1 MTYFLGLTGGIASGK
16 STVAALFKEQG
27 IPVIDADQV
36 AHQVLATNKSVQAQL
51 QATFGEA
58 VVKNGQVDRPVLG
71 QQVFGNP
78 EALTQLNAITGPAIL
93 TAIKQQME
101 AADAPLVVLDVPLLY
116 EQHYEQYCDGVVVV
130 YVERKTQLQRLM
142 ARNQLTVKRANARI
156 DSQSDLAAKKARAD
170 FVIDNQ
176 GTPAMLRQRVLALL
190 QQLCHNK

>member
-51 QATFGEA
+51 QAAFGEA
-58 VVKNGQVDRPVLG
+58 VVKNGQVDRPMLG

-93 TAIKQQME
+93 TAIKQQMQ

-116 EQHYEQYCDGVVVV
+116 EQHYEQYCDGVAVV

-142 ARNQLTVKRANARI
+142 ARNQLTVEQANARI

>member
-16 STVAALFKEQG
+16 SAVAALFKEQG

-51 QATFGEA
+51 QAAFGEA
-58 VVKNGQVDRPVLG
+58 VVKNGQVDRPMLG

-93 TAIKQQME
+93 TAIKQQMQ

-116 EQHYEQYCDGVVVV
+116 EQHYEQYCDGVAVV

-142 ARNQLTVKRANARI
+142 ARNQLTIEQANARI
-156 DSQSDLAAKKARAD
+156 DSQSDLATKKARAD

>member
-36 AHQVLATNKSVQAQL
+36 AHQVLATDKSVQAQL

-58 VVKNGQVDRPVLG
+58 VVKNGQVDRAVLG

-78 EALTQLNAITGPAIL
+78 EALDQLNAITGPAIL
-93 TAIKQQME
+93 TAIKQQMQ

-116 EQHYEQYCDGVVVV
+116 EQHYEQYCDGVAVV

-142 ARNQLTVKRANARI
+142 ARNQLTVEQANARI

>member
-51 QATFGEA
+51 QAAFGEA
-58 VVKNGQVDRPVLG
+58 VVKNGQVDRPMLG

-78 EALTQLNAITGPAIL
+78 EALDQLNAITGPAIL
-93 TAIKQQME
+93 TAIKQQMQ

-116 EQHYEQYCDGVVVV
+116 EQHYEQYCDGVAVV

-142 ARNQLTVKRANARI
+142 ARNQLTVEQANARI

>member
-1 MTYFLGLTGGIASGK
+1 MTYFLGLTGSIASGK

-51 QATFGEA
+51 QAAFGEA
-58 VVKNGQVDRPVLG
+58 VVKNGQVDRPMLG

-116 EQHYEQYCDGVVVV
+116 EQHYEQYCDGVAVV

-142 ARNQLTVKRANARI
+142 ARNQLTIEQANARI
-156 DSQSDLAAKKARAD
+156 DSQSDLATKKARAD

>member
-58 VVKNGQVDRPVLG
+58 VVKNGQVDRPMLG

-78 EALTQLNAITGPAIL
+78 EALDQLNAITGPAIL
-93 TAIKQQME
+93 TAIKQQMQ

-116 EQHYEQYCDGVVVV
+116 EQHYEQYCDGVAVV

-142 ARNQLTVKRANARI
+142 ARNQLTVEQAIARI
-156 DSQSDLAAKKARAD
+156 DSQSDLATKKARAD

>member
-51 QATFGEA
+51 QAAFGEA

-78 EALTQLNAITGPAIL
+78 EALDQLNAITGPAIL

-116 EQHYEQYCDGVVVV
+116 EQHYEQYCDGVAVV

-142 ARNQLTVKRANARI
+142 ARNQLTVEQANARI
-156 DSQSDLAAKKARAD
+156 DSQSDLATKKARAD

>member
-51 QATFGEA
+51 QAAFGEA
-58 VVKNGQVDRPVLG
+58 VVKNGQVDRPMLG

-93 TAIKQQME
+93 TAIKQQMQ

-116 EQHYEQYCDGVVVV
+116 EQHYEQYCDGVAVV

-142 ARNQLTVKRANARI
+142 ARNQLTIEQANARI
-156 DSQSDLAAKKARAD
+156 DSQSDLATKKARAD

>member
-93 TAIKQQME
+93 TAIKQQMQ

-116 EQHYEQYCDGVVVV
+116 EQHYEQYCDGVAVV

-142 ARNQLTVKRANARI
+142 ARNQLTVEQANARI
-156 DSQSDLAAKKARAD
+156 DSQSDLAVKKARAD

>member
-51 QATFGEA
+51 QAAFGEA
-58 VVKNGQVDRPVLG
+58 VVKNGQVDRPMLG

-93 TAIKQQME
+93 TAIKQQMQ

-116 EQHYEQYCDGVVVV
+116 EQHYEQYCDGVAVV

-142 ARNQLTVKRANARI
+142 ARNQLTIEQANTRI
-156 DSQSDLAAKKARAD
+156 DSQSDLATKKARAD

>member
-51 QATFGEA
+51 QAAFGEA
-58 VVKNGQVDRPVLG
+58 VVKNGQVDRPMLG

-93 TAIKQQME
+93 TAIKQQMQ

-116 EQHYEQYCDGVVVV
+116 EQHYEQYCDGVAVV

-142 ARNQLTVKRANARI
+142 ARNQLTVEQANARI
-156 DSQSDLAAKKARAD
+156 DSQSDLATKKARAD

>member
-51 QATFGEA
+51 QAAFGEA
-58 VVKNGQVDRPVLG
+58 VVKNGQVDRPMLG

-93 TAIKQQME
+93 TAIKQQMQ

-116 EQHYEQYCDGVVVV
+116 EQHYEQYCDGVAVV

-142 ARNQLTVKRANARI
+142 ARNQLTIEQANVRI
-156 DSQSDLAAKKARAD
+156 DSQSDLATKKARAD

>member
-36 AHQVLATNKSVQAQL
+36 AHQVLATDKSVQAQL

-78 EALTQLNAITGPAIL
+78 EALDQLNAITGPAIL
-93 TAIKQQME
+93 TAIKQQMQ

-116 EQHYEQYCDGVVVV
+116 EQHYEQYCDGVAVV

-142 ARNQLTVKRANARI
+142 ARNQLTVEQANARI
-156 DSQSDLAAKKARAD
+156 DSQSDLATKKARAD

>member
-36 AHQVLATNKSVQAQL
+36 AHQVLATDKSVQAQL

-78 EALTQLNAITGPAIL
+78 EALDQLNAITGPAIL
-93 TAIKQQME
+93 TAIKQQMQ

-116 EQHYEQYCDGVVVV
+116 EQHYEQYCDGVAVV

-142 ARNQLTVKRANARI
+142 ARNQLTVEQANARI

>member
-51 QATFGEA
+51 QAAFGEA
-58 VVKNGQVDRPVLG
+58 VVKNGQVDRPMLG

-93 TAIKQQME
+93 TAIKQQMQ

-116 EQHYEQYCDGVVVV
+116 EQHYEQYCDGVAVV

-142 ARNQLTVKRANARI
+142 ARNQLTIEQANARI
-156 DSQSDLAAKKARAD
+156 DSQSDLATKKARAN

>member
-51 QATFGEA
+51 QAAYGEA
-58 VVKNGQVDRPVLG
+58 VVKKGQDDRPMLG

-93 TAIKQQME
+93 TAIKQQMQ

-116 EQHYEQYCDGVVVV
+116 EQHYEQYCDGVAVV

-142 ARNQLTVKRANARI
+142 ARNQLTIEQANARI
-156 DSQSDLAAKKARAD
+156 DSQSDLATKKARAD

>member
-78 EALTQLNAITGPAIL
+78 EALDQLNAITGPAIL
-93 TAIKQQME
+93 TAIKQQMQ

-116 EQHYEQYCDGVVVV
+116 EQHYEQYCDGVAVV

-142 ARNQLTVKRANARI
+142 ARNQLTVEQANARI
-156 DSQSDLAAKKARAD
+156 DSQSDLAVKKARAD

>member
-51 QATFGEA
+51 QAAFGEA
-58 VVKNGQVDRPVLG
+58 VVKNGQVDRPMLG
-71 QQVFGNP
+71 QQVFGNL

-93 TAIKQQME
+93 TAIKQQMQ

-116 EQHYEQYCDGVVVV
+116 EQHYEQYCDGVAVA

-142 ARNQLTVKRANARI
+142 ARNQLTIEQANARI
-156 DSQSDLAAKKARAD
+156 DSQSDLATKKARAD

>member
-51 QATFGEA
+51 QAAFGEA
-58 VVKNGQVDRPVLG
+58 VVKNGQVDRPMLG

-116 EQHYEQYCDGVVVV
+116 EQHYEQYCDGVAVV

-142 ARNQLTVKRANARI
+142 ARNQLTIEQANARI
-156 DSQSDLAAKKARAD
+156 DSQSDLATKKARAD

>member
-51 QATFGEA
+51 QAAFGEA
-58 VVKNGQVDRPVLG
+58 VVKNGQVDRPMLG

-93 TAIKQQME
+93 PAIKQQMQ

-116 EQHYEQYCDGVVVV
+116 EQHYEQYCDGVAVV

-142 ARNQLTVKRANARI
+142 ARNQLTIEQANARI
-156 DSQSDLAAKKARAD
+156 DSQSDLATKKARAD

>member
-51 QATFGEA
+51 QAAFGEA
-58 VVKNGQVDRPVLG
+58 VVKNGQVDRPMLG

-93 TAIKQQME
+93 TAIKQQMQ

-116 EQHYEQYCDGVVVV
+116 EQHYEQYCDGVAVV

-142 ARNQLTVKRANARI
+142 ARNQLTIEQANARI
-156 DSQSDLAAKKARAD
+156 DSQSDLATKKARAD

-176 GTPAMLRQRVLALL
+176 GTPAMLSLI
-190 QQLCHNK
+190 HI

>member
-78 EALTQLNAITGPAIL
+78 EALDQLNAITGPAIL
-93 TAIKQQME
+93 TAIKQQMQ

-116 EQHYEQYCDGVVVV
+116 EQHYEQYCDGVAVV

-142 ARNQLTVKRANARI
+142 ARNQLTVEQANARI

-176 GTPAMLRQRVLALL
+176 GTPAMLQQRVLALL

>member
-51 QATFGEA
+51 QAAFGEA
-58 VVKNGQVDRPVLG
+58 VVKNGQVDRPMLG

-78 EALTQLNAITGPAIL
+78 DALTQLNAITGPAIL
-93 TAIKQQME
+93 TAIKQQMQ

-116 EQHYEQYCDGVVVV
+116 EQHYEQYCDGVAVV

-142 ARNQLTVKRANARI
+142 ARNQLTIEQANARI
-156 DSQSDLAAKKARAD
+156 DSQSDLATKKARAD

-190 QQLCHNK
+190 QQLCHDK

>member
-51 QATFGEA
+51 QAAFGEA
-58 VVKNGQVDRPVLG
+58 VVKNGQVDRPMLG

-93 TAIKQQME
+93 TAIKQQMQ

-116 EQHYEQYCDGVVVV
+116 EQHYEQYCDGVAVV
-130 YVERKTQLQRLM
+130 YVERKIQLQRLM
-142 ARNQLTVKRANARI
+142 ARNQLTIEQANARI
-156 DSQSDLAAKKARAD
+156 DSQSDLATKKARAD

-190 QQLCHNK
+190 QQLCHDK

>member
-51 QATFGEA
+51 QAAFGEA
-58 VVKNGQVDRPVLG
+58 VVKNGQVDRPMLG

-93 TAIKQQME
+93 TAIKQQMQ

-116 EQHYEQYCDGVVVV
+116 EQHYEQYCDGVAVV

-142 ARNQLTVKRANARI
+142 ARNQLTIEQANARI
-156 DSQSDLAAKKARAD
+156 DSQSDLATKKSASGFRD
-170 FVIDNQ
+170 
-176 GTPAMLRQRVLALL
+176 
-190 QQLCHNK
+190 

>member
-51 QATFGEA
+51 QATFDEA

-93 TAIKQQME
+93 TAIKQQMQ

-116 EQHYEQYCDGVVVV
+116 EQHYEQYCDGVAVV

-142 ARNQLTVKRANARI
+142 ARNQLTIEQANARI
-156 DSQSDLAAKKARAD
+156 DSQSDLATKKARAD

>member
-78 EALTQLNAITGPAIL
+78 EALDQLNAITGPAIL
-93 TAIKQQME
+93 TAIKQQMQ

-116 EQHYEQYCDGVVVV
+116 EQHYEQYCDGVAVV

-142 ARNQLTVKRANARI
+142 ARNQLTIEQANARI
-156 DSQSDLAAKKARAD
+156 DSQSDLAVKKARAD

>member
-51 QATFGEA
+51 QAAFSEA
-58 VVKNGQVDRPVLG
+58 VVKNGQVDRPMLG

-93 TAIKQQME
+93 TAIKQQMQ

-116 EQHYEQYCDGVVVV
+116 EQHYEQYCDGVAVV

-142 ARNQLTVKRANARI
+142 ARNQLTIEQANARI
-156 DSQSDLAAKKARAD
+156 DSQSDLATKKARAD

>member
-1 MTYFLGLTGGIASGK
+1 MTYFLGLTGSIASGK

-142 ARNQLTVKRANARI
+142 ARNQLTVEQANARI

>member
-51 QATFGEA
+51 QAAFGEA
-58 VVKNGQVDRPVLG
+58 VVKNGQVDRPMLG

-78 EALTQLNAITGPAIL
+78 EALTQLNAITGPTIL
-93 TAIKQQME
+93 TAIKQQMQ

-116 EQHYEQYCDGVVVV
+116 EQHYEQYCDGVAVV

-142 ARNQLTVKRANARI
+142 ARNQLTIEQANARI
-156 DSQSDLAAKKARAD
+156 DSQSDLATKKARAD

>member
-51 QATFGEA
+51 QAAFGEA
-58 VVKNGQVDRPVLG
+58 VVKNGQVDRPMLG

-93 TAIKQQME
+93 TAIKQQMQ

-116 EQHYEQYCDGVVVV
+116 EQHYEQYCDGVAVV

-142 ARNQLTVKRANARI
+142 ARNQLTIEQANARI
-156 DSQSDLAAKKARAD
+156 DSQSDLATKKARAD

-176 GTPAMLRQRVLALL
+176 GTPAMLRQRVLGLL

>member
-51 QATFGEA
+51 QAAFGEA
-58 VVKNGQVDRPVLG
+58 IVKNGQVDRPMLG

-93 TAIKQQME
+93 TAIKQQMQ

-116 EQHYEQYCDGVVVV
+116 EQHYEQYCDGVAVV

-142 ARNQLTVKRANARI
+142 ARNQLTIEQANARI
-156 DSQSDLAAKKARAD
+156 DSQSDLATKKARAD

>member
-51 QATFGEA
+51 QAAFGEA
-58 VVKNGQVDRPVLG
+58 VVKHGQVDRPMLG

-93 TAIKQQME
+93 TAIKQQMQ

-116 EQHYEQYCDGVVVV
+116 EQHDEQYCDGVAVV

-142 ARNQLTVKRANARI
+142 ARNQLTVEQANARI
-156 DSQSDLAAKKARAD
+156 DSQSDLATKKARAD

>member
-51 QATFGEA
+51 QAAFGEV
-58 VVKNGQVDRPVLG
+58 VVKNGQVDRPMLG

-93 TAIKQQME
+93 TAIKQQMQ

-116 EQHYEQYCDGVVVV
+116 EQHYEQYCDGVAVV

-142 ARNQLTVKRANARI
+142 ARNQLTIEQANARI

>member
-58 VVKNGQVDRPVLG
+58 VVKNGQVDRSVLG

-78 EALTQLNAITGPAIL
+78 EALDQLNAITGPAIL
-93 TAIKQQME
+93 TAIKQQMQ

-116 EQHYEQYCDGVVVV
+116 EQHYEQYCDGVAVV

-142 ARNQLTVKRANARI
+142 ARNQLTVEQANARI
-156 DSQSDLAAKKARAD
+156 DSQSDLATKKARAD

>member
-51 QATFGEA
+51 QAAFGEA
-58 VVKNGQVDRPVLG
+58 VVKNGQVDRPMLG

-78 EALTQLNAITGPAIL
+78 DALTQLNAITGPAIL
-93 TAIKQQME
+93 TAIKQQMQ

-116 EQHYEQYCDGVVVV
+116 EQHYEQYCDGVAVV

-142 ARNQLTVKRANARI
+142 ARNQLTIEQANARI
-156 DSQSDLAAKKARAD
+156 DSQSDLATKKARAD

>member
-51 QATFGEA
+51 QAAFGEA
-58 VVKNGQVDRPVLG
+58 VVKNGQVDRPMLG

-78 EALTQLNAITGPAIL
+78 DALTQLNAITEPAIL
-93 TAIKQQME
+93 TAIKQQMQ

-116 EQHYEQYCDGVVVV
+116 EQHYEQYCDGVAVV

-142 ARNQLTVKRANARI
+142 ARNQLTIEQANARI
-156 DSQSDLAAKKARAD
+156 DSQSDLATKKARAD

-190 QQLCHNK
+190 QQLCHDK